1 MKSTGKAG
9 NGHEDTSDFVEEALH
24 SFQKKAT
31 DFKEKNLDELADE
44 LKTYVKENPLQS
56 VLIAAGAGLLL
67 GLFLKR
73 R

>member
-1 MKSTGKAG
+1 MKSAGKSG
-9 NGHEDTSDFVEEALH
+9 NGHEDASDFVDEALH
-24 SFQKKAT
+24 SFQKKAA
-31 DFKEKNLDELADE
+31 DFKEKTLDELSDD

-56 VLIAAGAGLLL
+56 VMIAVGAGLLL